1 MRIKEDLINKEVLDG
16 GAELIG
22 KVVDV
27 VMDKDNF
34 EVTDLVI
41 KKTGIADQIKA
52 GGENVVPSELV
63 KVIDESKYLAEIKNV
78 SADEKYLGDDGEID
92 LSKFTP
98 ITYDPVHHG
107 YYRLG
112 ERVGNAFKDGAKL
125 K

>member
-52 GGENVVPSELV
+52 GLV
-63 KVIDESKYLAEIKNV
+63 KVI
-78 SADEKYLGDDGEID
+78 GDKI
-92 LSKFTP
+92 L
-98 ITYDPVHHG
+98 
-107 YYRLG
+107 
-112 ERVGNAFKDGAKL
+112 L
-125 K
+125 KSDDDI

>member
-27 VMDKDNF
+27 VMDKDTF

-52 GGENVVPSELV
+52 GGGKCCS
-63 KVIDESKYLAEIKNV
+63 
-78 SADEKYLGDDGEID
+78 
-92 LSKFTP
+92 
-98 ITYDPVHHG
+98 
-107 YYRLG
+107 
-112 ERVGNAFKDGAKL
+112 
-125 K
+125 

>member
-27 VMDKDNF
+27 VMDKDTF

-63 KVIDESKYLAEIKNV
+63 QVI
-78 SADEKYLGDDGEID
+78 GDKI
-92 LSKFTP
+92 L
-98 ITYDPVHHG
+98 
-107 YYRLG
+107 
-112 ERVGNAFKDGAKL
+112 L
-125 K
+125 KSDDDI

>member
-27 VMDKDNF
+27 VMDKDTF

-52 GGENVVPSELV
+52 GGEKVVPSELV
-63 KVIDESKYLAEIKNV
+63 KVI
-78 SADEKYLGDDGEID
+78 GDKI
-92 LSKFTP
+92 L
-98 ITYDPVHHG
+98 
-107 YYRLG
+107 
-112 ERVGNAFKDGAKL
+112 L
-125 K
+125 KSDDDI

>member
-63 KVIDESKYLAEIKNV
+63 KVIDGSKYLAEIKNV

-92 LSKFTP
+92 LNKFTP

>member
-27 VMDKDNF
+27 VMDKDTF

-52 GGENVVPSELV
+52 GGENVVPNELV
-63 KVIDESKYLAEIKNV
+63 KVI
-78 SADEKYLGDDGEID
+78 GDKI
-92 LSKFTP
+92 L
-98 ITYDPVHHG
+98 
-107 YYRLG
+107 
-112 ERVGNAFKDGAKL
+112 L
-125 K
+125 KSDDDI

>member
-27 VMDKDNF
+27 VMDKDTF

-63 KVIDESKYLAEIKNV
+63 KVI
-78 SADEKYLGDDGEID
+78 GDKILLKSDGEAV
-92 LSKFTP
+92 LRSTPTEFTQSSTTP
-98 ITYDPVHHG
+98 FKASSI
-107 YYRLG
+107 L
-112 ERVGNAFKDGAKL
+112 AFGISC
-125 K
+125 

>member
-27 VMDKDNF
+27 VMDKDTF

-63 KVIDESKYLAEIKNV
+63 KVI
-78 SADEKYLGDDGEID
+78 GDNI
-92 LSKFTP
+92 L
-98 ITYDPVHHG
+98 
-107 YYRLG
+107 
-112 ERVGNAFKDGAKL
+112 L
-125 K
+125 KSDDDI

>member
-27 VMDKDNF
+27 VMDKDTF

-63 KVIDESKYLAEIKNV
+63 KVIGDKFYLKVMMIF
-78 SADEKYLGDDGEID
+78 
-92 LSKFTP
+92 KFWLF
-98 ITYDPVHHG
+98 
-107 YYRLG
+107 R
-112 ERVGNAFKDGAKL
+112 
-125 K
+125 

>member
-78 SADEKYLGDDGEID
+78 SADEKYLGDEGEID

>member
-27 VMDKDNF
+27 VMDKDTF

-52 GGENVVPSELV
+52 GGETVVPSELV
-63 KVIDESKYLAEIKNV
+63 KVI
-78 SADEKYLGDDGEID
+78 GDKI
-92 LSKFTP
+92 L
-98 ITYDPVHHG
+98 
-107 YYRLG
+107 
-112 ERVGNAFKDGAKL
+112 L
-125 K
+125 KSDDDI